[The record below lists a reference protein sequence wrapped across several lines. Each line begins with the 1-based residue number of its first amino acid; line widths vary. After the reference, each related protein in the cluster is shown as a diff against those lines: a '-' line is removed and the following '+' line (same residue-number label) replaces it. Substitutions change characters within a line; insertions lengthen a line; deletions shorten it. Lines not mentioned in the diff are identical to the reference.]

1 MKTASLKEFEEHR
14 RKNSGVAIFLPLI
27 EYVRGIDLPD
37 AVLENEIFREM
48 VTATVDVVGYSNVS
62 GPGTVTFRDYAEVM
76 FDDIGYL
83 FVQRGV

>member
-37 AVLENEIFREM
+37 VVFENDIFREM

-62 GPGTVTFRDYAEVM
+62 GPGIVIFRDYAEVK
-76 FDDIGYL
+76 FDVIGYL
-83 FVQRGV
+83 FVQCGV